1 VGAIA
6 LHDYMGGETTKGNG
20 QTNFIYA
27 AARPSPS
34 FYQSIV
40 ALNYSGEEEIYA
52 WIWKLIH
59 TATMSRLT
67 NAK

>member
-20 QTNFIYA
+20 QTNFICA
-27 AARPSPS
+27 AACPSSS
-34 FYQSIV
+34 FYQSNV

-59 TATMSRLT
+59 TAMSRLT